1 MDESLVCYFEQKPPD
16 TKEYILYDSIFTN
29 VKNKQNEAEVV
40 EVRTAVT
47 GRGEGL
53 TDQEEA
59 QGSFL

>member
-1 MDESLVCYFEQKPPD
+1 MDESLVCYFEQKTPD
-16 TKEYILYDSIFTN
+16 TKEYILYDSIFMN

-40 EVRTAVT
+40 EVGTAVT

-53 TDQEEA
+53 THQEEA

>member
-1 MDESLVCYFEQKPPD
+1 MDESLVCYFEQKTPD
-16 TKEYILYDSIFTN
+16 TKEYILYDSIFMN
-29 VKNKQNEAEVV
+29 VKNKQNEAEV
-40 EVRTAVT
+40 EVRTVVT

>member
-1 MDESLVCYFEQKPPD
+1 MLFEQKTPD
-16 TKEYILYDSIFTN
+16 TKEYILYDSIFMN

-40 EVRTAVT
+40 EVRRAVT
-47 GRGEGL
+47 GRGDGL